1 MSARFRGASLWIGIA
16 AALLAVALISG
27 RPPSDGDPLDPSATG
42 PAGTKALVLLLKDL
56 GARVTIA
63 TEPPRPSAGAVTLL
77 LADTLDDADA
87 ARLDR
92 WTRAGGTLVVAD
104 PRSRFAPPVRQVG
117 LRFGGELSS
126 DLERGTCGVRALGR
140 VDHVDPEGG
149 VGFDATA
156 GTASCFG
163 DERTAFVVV
172 RDHGAGTVVAIG
184 GAGVFTNAG
193 LAHRDNSVLAASLL
207 APRDGTEVAVLQP
220 PAAGAGRR
228 SLYDLVSPRVKQALL
243 QLAVAF
249 VLYALW
255 RARRLGR
262 PVAEPQ
268 PVPIAGSELTRAVGQ
283 LLQQQRRPE
292 GAAELLRDD
301 LRRSLAQRLGL
312 PPDAPEDLVADAAA
326 ARSGTDR
333 DEVWSALAGA
343 PVGSEADLVALARL
357 VDSVRQEVLHGRR

>member
-1 MSARFRGASLWIGIA
+1 VTRFRGAGLWVAIA
-16 AALLAVALISG
+16 AALVAVALLTG
-27 RPPSDGDPLDPSATG
+27 RPPRDGDPLDPSATG
-42 PAGTKALVLLLKDL
+42 PAGTKALVLVLKEL
-56 GARVTIA
+56 GADVTVA
-63 TEPPRPSAGAVTLL
+63 TEPPSATSGAVTLL
-77 LADTLDDADA
+77 LVDTLDDADA
-87 ARLDR
+87 SALDR
-92 WTRAGGTLVVAD
+92 WVRSGGTLVVTD

-126 DLERGTCGVRALGR
+126 DLERGACGIPALAR

-149 VGFDATA
+149 VGFDARA

-163 DERTAFVVV
+163 DERTAFVVA

-193 LAHRDNSVLAASLL
+193 LDDRDNSVLAASLL
-207 APRDGTEVAVLQP
+207 APRDGTDVSSRRP
-220 PAAGAGRR
+220 PAAGPARR

-262 PVAEPQ
+262 PVAEPL
-268 PVPIAGSELTRAVGQ
+268 PVPIPGSELTRAVGQ

-292 GAAELLRDD
+292 QAAEVLRAD
-301 LRRSLAQRLGL
+301 LRRTLAQRLGL
-312 PPDAPEDLVADAAA
+312 PPDAPDEVVADAAA
-326 ARSGTDR
+326 ARSGIDR
-333 DEVWSALAGA
+333 DAVWAALAGA
-343 PVGSEADLVALARL
+343 PSGSEGELVALARL
-357 VDSVRQEVLHGRR
+357 VDNVRLEVVHGRR